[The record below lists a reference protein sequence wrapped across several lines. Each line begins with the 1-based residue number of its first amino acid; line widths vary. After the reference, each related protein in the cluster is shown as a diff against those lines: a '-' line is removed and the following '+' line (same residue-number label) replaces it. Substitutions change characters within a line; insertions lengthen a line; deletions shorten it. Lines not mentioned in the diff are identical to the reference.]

1 MNVNRLQIKGEN
13 HGTAVIGDRSLTLT
27 ANGSTDWFHHPADS
41 FRRNDV
47 LSLATEV
54 VEETFAVTAR
64 VSVEFAA
71 PYDAGALFVQ
81 VDEDNWAKLAF
92 EYSAAKKPTIVSVV
106 TRTTSDDCDGPN
118 YLGEAVWL
126 RVYCDGDAIA
136 FHFSEDGKF
145 WQFLRW
151 FAIPGIRNRPIKV
164 GFGVQSPTGE
174 GSKAHFEQ
182 IDINFEKLADLR
194 NGT

>member
-1 MNVNRLQIKGEN
+1 MNLNKMQVRGEK
-13 HGTAVIGDRSLTLT
+13 HGTAVVGDKSLILT
-27 ANGSTDWFHHPADS
+27 ANGNTDWFHHPADS

-47 LSLATEV
+47 LSLVTEV
-54 VEETFAVTAR
+54 AEETFSITAR
-64 VSVEFAA
+64 VSVEFSSA
-71 PYDAGALFVQ
+71 YDAGAIFLQ

-118 YLGEAVWL
+118 YDGEHVWL
-126 RVYCDGDAIA
+126 RVYCDGDTIA

-151 FAIPGIRNRPIKV
+151 FAIPGTGNRPIKV

-174 GSKAHFEQ
+174 GSKAHFDQ
-182 IDINFEKLADLR
+182 IGISYQKIADLR

>member
-1 MNVNRLQIKGEN
+1 MNLHRLQIRGEN
-13 HGTAVIGDRSLTLT
+13 HGKAVVGDTSLTLT

-47 LSLATEV
+47 LSVGTKVA
-54 VEETFAVTAR
+54 EETFAVTAR
-64 VSVEFAA
+64 VSVEFSS
-71 PYDAGALFVQ
+71 PYDAGAIFVQ
-81 VDEDNWAKLAF
+81 TDEDNWAKLAF
-92 EYSAAKKPTIVSVV
+92 EYSAARKPTIVSVV

-118 YLGEAVWL
+118 FHGEAVWL
-126 RVYCDGDAIA
+126 RVYCDGDTIA

-151 FAIPGIRNRPIKV
+151 FAIPGIRKRPINV

-174 GSKAHFEQ
+174 GAKAHFDH
-182 IDINFEKLADLR
+182 IKITFEKIADLR
-194 NGT
+194 SGA